1 MTTRQLA
8 RARRLLCQLQ
18 NHIRDTLLAARA
30 RDASKFARVAAR
42 TAADTIYHIDKL
54 SEHAII
60 AWFDEHWPRT
70 WPVELVMEGV
80 EDRDNLTFPRGTPAA
95 RTDWKCILD
104 PIDGTR
110 GLMYDKRSAWILAG
124 LAPQRGARNTLRDI
138 VVAAM
143 TELPTSKQWRA
154 DQISAIRGGGPRGVC
169 ATAFDIFTRKSTPL
183 RLRPSQAKTFS
194 HGFASVAKFF
204 PEGKTQL
211 AALEEKL
218 WAELQPAHVLQAPR
232 ASGSPVD
239 TTRAHVAAAAASSA
253 TAADAAPVPGESP
266 LIFDDQYISTGGQLY
281 ELLTGHD
288 RFIADLRPLVFA
300 KLGLTSSLVCHPY
313 DICTALILTEAGG
326 IVEHPLNGSA
336 VNAPLDTT
344 SAVTWVGY
352 ANPTLARLARPVLKR
367 LLTEL

>member
-1 MTTRQLA
+1 
-8 RARRLLCQLQ
+8 
-18 NHIRDTLLAARA
+18 
-30 RDASKFARVAAR
+30 
-42 TAADTIYHIDKL
+42 
-54 SEHAII
+54 
-60 AWFDEHWPRT
+60 
-70 WPVELVMEGV
+70 
-80 EDRDNLTFPRGTPAA
+80 
-95 RTDWKCILD
+95 
-104 PIDGTR
+104 
-110 GLMYDKRSAWILAG
+110 MYDKRSAWILAG

-154 DQISAIRGGGPRGVC
+154 DQISAVRGGGPAGVRT
-169 ATAFDIFTRKSTPL
+169 AAFDLFTRKSTSL

-218 WAELQPAHVLQAPR
+218 WAELQPVAAQPRSAHV
-232 ASGSPVD
+232 SS
-239 TTRAHVAAAAASSA
+239 TAASSA
-253 TAADAAPVPGESP
+253 AAADATPTPGESP

-281 ELLTGHD
+281 ELLAGHD
-288 RFIADLRPLVFA
+288 RFIADLRPLVFE

-326 IVEHPLNGSA
+326 IVEHPLGGP
-336 VNAPLDTT
+336 VNIPLDTT
-344 SAVTWVGY
+344 TAVSWVGY